1 MGMQMLMGILKLPN
15 YPLYWMNEIRIN
27 TIADVMLINRYK
39 ALRRYLHVVDNSKKD
54 EADNKNDKLFKIR
67 PILEMVRDNCLKI
80 EPEPV
85 HSIDEQIIPAK
96 TKHSGIRQYN
106 PKKPHKWGFKMFV
119 RSGSSGIIYD
129 FFLYCG
135 AKSSGRENC
144 SAENVVLRLAEQ
156 IPKNLNFK
164 LCFDNW
170 FCTLSL
176 CLKLKEIGILT
187 TATIRTNRI
196 AKCPLL
202 SEKDLKKQGQGSFS
216 YKIDANSGLLLLRWF
231 DNKCVHMTSTYC
243 SANASD
249 NVKRWDQKNRKYI
262 QVPCPEVVKEYN
274 SGMGGVDLAD
284 MLISLYRIPMK
295 TKRWYLRVLVHCMDI
310 CKINAWLLYRR
321 HANQLNISQRSQLN
335 LLQFSSQIANALI
348 MKSKRV
354 DRPIGRPIKKLSTN
368 SDLTETRGRKV
379 QVPTPQNDIRYDE
392 FGHWPNPQTNKNK
405 CRLWKK
411 TVRISCLKCKVFLC
425 LSN

>member
-1 MGMQMLMGILKLPN
+1 MDQFMGMQMLMGILKLPS
-15 YPLYWMNEIRIN
+15 YPMYWMNEIRIN
-27 TIADVMLINRYK
+27 TIADVMPINRYK
-39 ALRRYLHVVDNSKKD
+39 ALRRYIHVVDNSKKD

-67 PILEMVRDNCLKI
+67 PILEMVRDNCHKI

-106 PKKPHKWGFKMFV
+106 PKKPHKWGLKCLF
-119 RSGSSGIIYD
+119 D
-129 FFLYCG
+129 
-135 AKSSGRENC
+135 
-144 SAENVVLRLAEQ
+144 LAQ
-156 IPKNLNFK
+156 
-164 LCFDNW
+164 LCLDNW

-202 SEKDLKKQGQGSFS
+202 SEKDLKKQGRGSFS
-216 YKIDANSGLLLLRWF
+216 YKVDANSGLLLLRWF

-243 SANASD
+243 SANTSG
-249 NVKRWDQKNRKYI
+249 NVKRWDQKNRKHI
-262 QVPCPEVVKEYN
+262 QVPCPQVVKEYN
-274 SGMGGVDLAD
+274 TGMGGVDLSD

-321 HANQLNISQRSQLN
+321 HGNQLNISQRSQLN
-335 LLQFSSQIANALI
+335 LLQFSSQIANAII

-392 FGHWPNPQTNKNK
+392 FGHWPNP
-405 CRLWKK
+405 
-411 TVRISCLKCKVFLC
+411 
-425 LSN
+425 

>member
-1 MGMQMLMGILKLPN
+1 MDQFMGMQMLMGNLKLPS
-15 YPLYWMNEIRIN
+15 YPMYWMNEIRIN
-27 TIADVMLINRYK
+27 TIADVMPIN
-39 ALRRYLHVVDNSKKD
+39 
-54 EADNKNDKLFKIR
+54 R
-67 PILEMVRDNCLKI
+67 PILELVRDNCHKI

-106 PKKPHKWGFKMFV
+106 LKKPHKWGFKMFV

-135 AKSSGRENC
+135 AKSSGREDC
-144 SAENVVLRLAEQ
+144 SAENVVLRLAER

-176 CLKLKEIGILT
+176 CLKLKKIGILT

-202 SEKDLKKQGQGSFS
+202 SEKDLKKQGWGSFS
-216 YKIDANSGLLLLRWF
+216 YKVDANSGLLLLRWF

-243 SANASD
+243 SANTSG
-249 NVKRWDQKNRKYI
+249 NVKQWDQKNRKHI
-262 QVPCPEVVKEYN
+262 QVPCPQVVKEYN
-274 SGMGGVDLAD
+274 TGMGGVDLSD
-284 MLISLYRIPMK
+284 MLITLYRIPMK
-295 TKRWYLRVLVHCMDI
+295 TKRWFLHVLVHCMDI

-321 HANQLNISQRSQLN
+321 HGNQLNISQRSQLN

-379 QVPTPQNDIRYDE
+379 QVPTPQNDIRNDE
-392 FGHWPNPQTNKNK
+392 FGHWPNPQINKNK
-405 CRLWKK
+405 CRLCKK
-411 TVRISCLKCKVFLC
+411 TVLSYKVGTFEE
-425 LSN
+425 N